1 MLASAVASQG
11 SHRPFPQRGETPM
24 LSVHFLASPKR
35 LEKASFGSHLV
46 TFYRKTKQATS
57 SYWSS
62 PSEVVPFPACLQH
75 LIADLSAVR
84 ALGIN
89 HAASIAPCLESPY
102 HRGSLRNGKSGNS
115 VEFPH
120 DANTPISQRKNYECI
135 WVGGHVTSNL
145 AIQCTFST

>member
-11 SHRPFPQRGETPM
+11 SCRPLPQRGETPM

-35 LEKASFGSHLV
+35 LEQASFSSHLV
-46 TFYRKTKQATS
+46 TIYHKKKQATS
-57 SYWSS
+57 SYLSS
-62 PSEVVPFPACLQH
+62 PSEVVPFPACLRH

-84 ALGIN
+84 ALGID
-89 HAASIAPCLESPY
+89 HAASIASRLESPY
-102 HRGSLRNGKSGNS
+102 HSLRNGNSGNS

-120 DANTPISQRKNYECI
+120 DANTPNNYECI